1 MNYAPLRPARKTY
14 YLKIIKMRNGPLS
27 TTDNGVT
34 TMATLNYVGDGKEA
48 KTLEVPDKAARQIE
62 YAINNSK
69 QMVTFALTK
78 KTEMTLAVNAITS
91 VG

>member
-1 MNYAPLRPARKTY
+1 
-14 YLKIIKMRNGPLS
+14 
-27 TTDNGVT
+27 
-34 TMATLNYVGDGKEA
+34 MATLNYVGDGKEA
-48 KTLEVPDKAARQIE
+48 KTLEVSDKAARQIQ

-69 QMVTFALTK
+69 QMVTFPLAK